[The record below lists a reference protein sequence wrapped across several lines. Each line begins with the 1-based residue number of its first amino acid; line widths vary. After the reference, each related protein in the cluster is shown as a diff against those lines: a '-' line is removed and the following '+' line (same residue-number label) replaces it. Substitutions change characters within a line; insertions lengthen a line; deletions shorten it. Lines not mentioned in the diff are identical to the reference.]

1 MSFPSLVET
10 SEATRKEL
18 DCKKNTENPHNNYNV
33 KHELS
38 CAKYASFQESA
49 ESLLISM
56 VTDLNQCGA
65 QRLKCGA
72 DQLRIMRG
80 GTTQMWG
87 GSTQDYVGRID
98 RFPEKE

>member
-1 MSFPSLVET
+1 MSFPLLIET

-18 DCKKNTENPHNNYNV
+18 DCKKNPENPHDNYNV

-56 VTDLNQCGA
+56 VIGLNQCGA
-65 QRLKCGA
+65 ERLKCEA
-72 DQLRIMRG
+72 DQLRIM
-80 GTTQMWG
+80 WH
-87 GSTQDYVGRID
+87 DH
-98 RFPEKE
+98 

>member
-1 MSFPSLVET
+1 MDTIRSLNLHTIVILIVKLTKRRETDQKSMSFPLLIET

-18 DCKKNTENPHNNYNV
+18 DCKTKKTENPHNNYNV

-56 VTDLNQCGA
+56 VIDLNQ
-65 QRLKCGA
+65 
-72 DQLRIMRG
+72 
-80 GTTQMWG
+80 
-87 GSTQDYVGRID
+87 
-98 RFPEKE
+98 

>member
-1 MSFPSLVET
+1 MSFPLLVET

-18 DCKKNTENPHNNYNV
+18 DCKKKKNESPHNNYNV

-65 QRLKCGA
+65 ERLKCGA
-72 DQLRIMRG
+72 DRL
-80 GTTQMWG
+80 WG
-87 GSTQDYVGRID
+87 GSTGFRLFQRTNIH
-98 RFPEKE
+98 FSP